1 MQKDVTNDVIKLKEK
16 YREKWR
22 DRSQWYW
29 AWRLCQ
35 EVAELIGSLLHI
47 HHDSVDWEL
56 MQISTI
62 GMNWLEMREAASL
75 SNTACRRQILESPNN
90 DHLASHRPRARR
102 AQ

>member
-1 MQKDVTNDVIKLKEK
+1 MDVANDVVELKEK
-16 YREKWR
+16 YREYWR

-35 EVAELIGSLLHI
+35 EVAELIGTLLHI

-56 MQISTI
+56 MQISAI

-75 SNTACRRQILESPNN
+75 SNKACRRQVLDSPKNKKR
-90 DHLASHRPRARR
+90 SGRR
-102 AQ
+102 TCA